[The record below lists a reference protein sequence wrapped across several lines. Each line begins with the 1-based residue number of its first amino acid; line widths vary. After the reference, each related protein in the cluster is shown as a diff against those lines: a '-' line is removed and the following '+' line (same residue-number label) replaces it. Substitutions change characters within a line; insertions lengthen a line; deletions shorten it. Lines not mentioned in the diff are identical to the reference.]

1 MTFMKSALA
10 FAGLAVT
17 LGLVA
22 ACSKG
27 SDGVTQSGK
36 GAVQF
41 VMSASAS
48 ASASGAAPAT
58 LAATSPEVSSS
69 DHPPQAANV
78 TFASILARNL
88 DGELINVTIDLPV
101 TVDLIGLGTDG
112 SFTLPAGF
120 LPPGTY
126 DQVVIVMT
134 SVALTLANGTIVTI
148 EPPGGGWTAVL
159 PVTEAFTVA
168 EGQTTT
174 VDINFRPGGLFRWLD
189 GVWEFIPDFECPGD
203 SGGHHDTN
211 NGH

>member
-1 MTFMKSALA
+1 MKPIKCQLAL
-10 FAGLAVT
+10 AGLAMS
-17 LGLVA
+17 LGILA
-22 ACSKG
+22 ACSNG
-27 SDGVTQSGK
+27 SDSVMQGGN

-41 VMSASAS
+41 VMSASA
-48 ASASGAAPAT
+48 AAPAT
-58 LAATSPEVSSS
+58 LAATSPANVPS
-69 DHPPQAANV
+69 DQQLQAANV

-88 DGELINVTIDLPV
+88 DGELINVTIELPV
-101 TVDLIGLGTDG
+101 TVDLVGLGTDG

-211 NGH
+211 KGH

>member
-1 MTFMKSALA
+1 MKEIKNRIAL
-10 FAGLAVT
+10 AGLAT
-17 LGLVA
+17 ALGIVA
-22 ACSKG
+22 ACSNG
-27 SDGVTQSGK
+27 SDSVMQNGQ

-41 VMSASAS
+41 VMSASAV
-48 ASASGAAPAT
+48 APAT
-58 LAATSPEVSSS
+58 LAAASREVSSS
-69 DHPPQAANV
+69 DHPLRAANV

-126 DQVVIVMT
+126 DQIVIVMT
-134 SVALTLANGTIVTI
+134 KVALTLEDGTIVTI

-159 PVTEAFTVA
+159 PVNDPFTVA

-174 VDINFRPGGLFRWLD
+174 VDINFRAGRLFRWLN
-189 GVWEFIPDFECPGD
+189 GEWEFSPNFDCPGD
-203 SGGHHDTN
+203 HGGHHDPN
-211 NGH
+211 QGH

>member
-1 MTFMKSALA
+1 MKPINNQIALV
-10 FAGLAVT
+10 GLAMS
-17 LGLVA
+17 LGILA
-22 ACSKG
+22 ACSNG
-27 SDGVTQSGK
+27 ADSVMQGGQ

-41 VMSASAS
+41 VMSASAV
-48 ASASGAAPAT
+48 APAT
-58 LAATSPEVSSS
+58 LAATSPEISSS
-69 DHPPQAANV
+69 DHPLQAANV

-126 DQVVIVMT
+126 DQIVIVMT
-134 SVALTLANGTIVTI
+134 QVALTLENGTIVTI

-159 PVTEAFTVA
+159 AVADPFTVA

-174 VDINFRPGGLFRWLD
+174 VDINFRAGGLFRWLD
-189 GVWEFIPDFECPGD
+189 GVWEFHPDFDCPGD
-203 SGGHHDTN
+203 DGGHHDTN
-211 NGH
+211 HDTNNGH